1 MSAELIVGHLKNV
14 LDQEMVSF
22 DEPALW
28 LLGRAADGSMRDAL
42 SLTDQAIAFGSG
54 KLSETDVR
62 AMLGTVD
69 LSFVYR
75 LLEAVA
81 AQDGAQALAAVEE
94 MSEHAPDY
102 AGSLQEMGSVLHRVA
117 VAQAVPTAVDN
128 SWGDGD
134 KVIDLAGRMTAED
147 VQLYYQLAL
156 TGRRDIGLA
165 PDLRSGFE
173 MNLLRMIAFRPV
185 GIIEEDPGTVEL
197 REIGAEVAAPAKKP
211 EISVASAPLTTP
223 LEPASDPEP
232 EPRLKTEPEPEPEP
246 KPEPEPAVNERVAL
260 EPARW
265 AELLDKLPLKGIV
278 YNVASHCE
286 LRQVDGEKA
295 YMVLDEVNASLYS
308 DSHAQRI
315 ATALAAY
322 LGRNIEVFMEVGVPR
337 YETPA
342 SLARRLLEERQ
353 AQAVASIEADPKVQ
367 LLLERFEATL
377 DRESITPIKH

>member
-1 MSAELIVGHLKNV
+1 
-14 LDQEMVSF
+14 
-22 DEPALW
+22 
-28 LLGRAADGSMRDAL
+28 
-42 SLTDQAIAFGSG
+42 
-54 KLSETDVR
+54 
-62 AMLGTVD
+62 
-69 LSFVYR
+69 
-75 LLEAVA
+75 
-81 AQDGAQALAAVEE
+81 
-94 MSEHAPDY
+94 
-102 AGSLQEMGSVLHRVA
+102 
-117 VAQAVPTAVDN
+117 
-128 SWGDGD
+128 
-134 KVIDLAGRMTAED
+134 
-147 VQLYYQLAL
+147 
-156 TGRRDIGLA
+156 
-165 PDLRSGFE
+165 
-173 MNLLRMIAFRPV
+173 MIAFRPV

-223 LEPASDPEP
+223 LEPASDPEPEPRLKTEPEPEP